1 MTDNDPQTQLV
12 KYLTDV
18 HSIEEQALVQMRRA
32 PGLVEGEFAESF
44 RRHLG
49 ETETQEQR
57 VRERLE
63 AHDASPSK
71 LKDVAGRAG
80 GFGMVLFARS
90 QPDTPGKLAMHA
102 FSYEHMEVAAY
113 ELLGI
118 AAREAGDEATVA
130 MAAAIADE
138 EREMADRIAARWDEA
153 VEQSLAKI
161 EPDDLGETLNTYLAD
176 LHALEGQSQKLLEKG
191 SEMDIPEGL
200 RAALA
205 DHLAETE
212 GHLERIERRLDDRGA
227 TASGLKDAA
236 LRLGALNWGVFF
248 AAQPDSPAKL
258 AGFAYAVENLEV
270 AAYELVLRVARRAGD
285 GETVALAEE
294 ILGEEKAAAVAVG
307 ALGEGVEVEAVEG
320 LAEALPERVPELD
333 LAADPG
339 GEHLQLQHPAER
351 GVAAQLPV
359 RLQPAEALGD
369 FDEGGFELAGLDIEP
384 FHQPDQRLPVG
395 FDLAADLRQRRPELG
410 VAAVAR
416 PQPAG
421 ELDAERGPRQ
431 VVVEVDSQQS
441 VPL

>member
-294 ILGEEKAAAVAVG
+294 ILGEEKAAAGSVADQWPVSMS
-307 ALGEGVEVEAVEG
+307 
-320 LAEALPERVPELD
+320 
-333 LAADPG
+333 
-339 GEHLQLQHPAER
+339 
-351 GVAAQLPV
+351 VA
-359 RLQPAEALGD
+359 
-369 FDEGGFELAGLDIEP
+369 
-384 FHQPDQRLPVG
+384 
-395 FDLAADLRQRRPELG
+395 
-410 VAAVAR
+410 
-416 PQPAG
+416 
-421 ELDAERGPRQ
+421 
-431 VVVEVDSQQS
+431 
-441 VPL
+441 